1 MPESS
6 FDFKFFNHF
15 HFCVIKPL
23 TPEVKTLAFDL
34 VYDNCSSDVQ
44 LVDNSIYVTGANS
57 LPLVEAIKSAGLKL
71 KFV

>member
-1 MPESS
+1 MPKDN
-6 FDFKFFNHF
+6 FDFKLSNHF

-23 TPEVKTLAFDL
+23 TPEAKTLAVDL

-57 LPLVEAIKSAGLKL
+57 LPLVEAINSAGLKL